1 VATEKKEKTL
11 YGKYRHLL
19 FHSLISGLPDFDP
32 YLYDYLCVH
41 IVLFFKNTH
50 IECHISSTVDEDS
63 LIFLEN

>member
-1 VATEKKEKTL
+1 MVN
-11 YGKYRHLL
+11 RHLL

-32 YLYDYLCVH
+32 YLYLCVH